1 MTEVRFF
8 FNFFRPGK
16 EFHHNIKVNTNQLHK
31 KNIVDLAKLR
41 VRVKYNIMIGMYQKH
56 QI

>member
-1 MTEVRFF
+1 MSEVRFF

-41 VRVKYNIMIGMYQKH
+41 VRVKNNIMIGMYQKH